1 MTRRP
6 HLRRFTDTIIRL
18 RPRVV
23 GFDEYGEW
31 EESGIDRDALPASV
45 QPVGTED
52 RDGEGGPIRSQ
63 KMIVFV
69 PVGLRRA
76 AGVSEALTWAGST
89 LLWGGAPLT
98 WSGQAGVEEDNEL
111 PLQTSPADN
120 VVFAGDTYVVVG
132 ARTWPGSHCRTE
144 ILFEN

>member
-1 MTRRP
+1 M
-6 HLRRFTDTIIRL
+6 RRFTDTVVRL

-23 GFDEYGEW
+23 GFDQYGEW
-31 EESGIDRDALPASV
+31 QESGIDRDALPASV

-52 RDGEGGPIRSQ
+52 RDGEGRPIRSQ

-69 PVGLRRA
+69 PGGLRRA

-89 LLWGGAPLT
+89 LLWGGTPLT

-111 PLQTSPADN
+111 PLQTSPADPHH
-120 VVFAGDTYVVVG
+120 F
-132 ARTWPGSHCRTE
+132 CRRYLRCRE
-144 ILFEN
+144 RADVAW